1 MGIGNIIKDINGIL
15 DTAKNLFGGNSD
27 KKYPAKVGD
36 TSVANI
42 TNTPA
47 YNDKNWKNSRDYAF
61 QVYMTAENGKNEVAP
76 GWKEHRLQINP
87 QDLQQ
92 DEIFAIEVTPT
103 FRGVIVEHQG
113 SVLKDITISGTT
125 GVSPMRREGGALS
138 DSGRPILQSGISGYE
153 EFHELRNYFRVYV
166 EAKRSEAKSANKE
179 LRMVFKNFK
188 DSEFLFVEPQRFTMR
203 RSSSRPFMYDYSISL
218 KGIGVSSV
226 EKTTPNMFES
236 IDNMLENV
244 QDYFNAATGIINGSI
259 GIITRFQ
266 RDISATLL
274 GPLRAIQIAISAV
287 RGGGNLL
294 STYSVTRKTID
305 DLRVIVGKI
314 RNDLSDGF
322 GIDMA
327 AFNSFAGRS
336 PTLSAASGRSP
347 TYQERKVLNAMNLI
361 TRGLLLL
368 SRQNDLFEQD
378 VFSINSGV
386 LATYN
391 DSITLDTPQT
401 VRQSSILGND
411 DIQTIAAREMGDA
424 DKYREIILLNNL
436 KPPYIDA
443 AGGSGVLKPG
453 DKILIPQQQAN
464 LDTGVLK
471 NKEYNISKGMG
482 EGEKGLGV
490 DIRVTDDGDL
500 SISNTKDLDLLAGNA
515 NMAQAITLKLLIEQ
529 GGLKRHLEIGTNLQ
543 IGSKGTDLSEIRSQ
557 IVSSFTAD
565 PRIESLPF
573 IELKRDGGTV
583 QINAVVKMK
592 ALEQPVPL
600 PITLNI

>member
-1 MGIGNIIKDINGIL
+1 MGLGSIVKDIGGIL
-15 DTAKNLFGGNSD
+15 DTASNLFGGGGKS
-27 KKYPAKVGD
+27 KYPARVGQ
-36 TSVANI
+36 TSVNNI
-42 TNTPA
+42 TNLPLF
-47 YNDKNWKNSRDYAF
+47 NDKNWKSSRDYAF
-61 QVYMTAENGKNEVAP
+61 QVYEVDDNNNLKDA
-76 GWKEHRLQINP
+76 GSWKEYRLQINP

-103 FRGVIVEHQG
+103 FRGVMVEHQG

-125 GVSPMRREGGALS
+125 GVSPMRREGGALL

-153 EFHELRNYFRVYV
+153 EFHELRSYFRVYV
-166 EAKRSEAKSANKE
+166 EAKRDSIRASK

-218 KGIGVSSV
+218 KGIGVASV
-226 EKTTPNMFES
+226 TPKGPNLFES

-244 QDYFNAATGIINGSI
+244 QNYFDTATKIINGSI

-266 RDISATLL
+266 RDVSATLL
-274 GPLRAIQIAISAV
+274 GPLRSIQQAISAV

-294 STYSVTRKTID
+294 STYSITRKTID

-322 GIDMA
+322 GINMS
-327 AFNSFAGRS
+327 AFNTFAGRS
-336 PTLSAASGRSP
+336 ATLAAAPGRDP
-347 TYQERKVLNAMNLI
+347 TYQERRVLNAMNLI
-361 TRGLLLL
+361 TRGLILI
-368 SRQNDLFEQD
+368 SRQNDLFEED
-378 VFSINSGV
+378 VFTINSGV
-386 LATYN
+386 LSTYN
-391 DSITLDTPQT
+391 NSISLDTPQT
-401 VRQSSILGND
+401 VRQSSILGSDN
-411 DIQTIAAREMGDA
+411 IQTIAAREMGDA

-436 KPPYIDA
+436 KPPYISA
-443 AGGSGVLKPG
+443 AGGNGVLKPG

-471 NKEYNISKGMG
+471 NKGYNISKGMG
-482 EGEKGLGV
+482 EAEIGLGV
-490 DIRVTDDGDL
+490 DIRITDQGDL

-543 IGSKGTDLSEIRSQ
+543 IGSKGEDLSEIRSQ
-557 IVSSFTAD
+557 IVSSFTSD

-573 IELKRDGGTV
+573 IELKRNGGTV

-592 ALEQPVPL
+592 ALDQPVPL